1 MKNTAKILLLL
12 LMVQAGF
19 AQDFKLGNVT
29 KAELEEK
36 THPKDASAPAAVLF
50 SRCTNFMN
58 YSDNNG
64 FELVTEVEMKIK
76 IYTKDGYEFANK
88 NVQIYNSETE
98 KERIDVSKAY
108 TYNLVNGKVEKVK
121 LKSEGEFMEEVN
133 KNWKRKKIMMP
144 DVKEGSIVEYKY
156 TIISPFYSVMPDWRF
171 QEPIPVNFSTL
182 VTRIPE
188 YYVYSPSFRG
198 YYSPKVTKTSKP
210 RSIIINSKE
219 RTVGRV
225 AQTTFS
231 SDKIDFSENVITYEL
246 ADLPA
251 LKDESFVSNID
262 NYASGIEH
270 ELSMVNFPNQPV
282 KPYST
287 TWEDV
292 AKTIYKYDDF
302 GPELNKTG
310 YFDDDIKAL
319 IAPLKTQEE
328 KLGAIF
334 SYVRSTMN
342 WNDMYGYSCRDGVKK
357 AYKEKTGN
365 VAEINL
371 MLTAMMR
378 YAGFEAD
385 PVLVCTR
392 SQKVPLFPSRSAYN
406 YVVCG
411 VKQGDKIVLLDATS
425 KYSTPGVLP
434 SRALNWKG
442 RLIQKEGNSTEIDL
456 SPSGLSREITNISVK
471 FENTDKCTGR
481 IRTQFSDN
489 NALSFRENTL
499 SASKE
504 SLMEKKEK
512 KHSGLEVNELK
523 FTNEKDLAKPIMEEY
538 GFSYNNATETLGD
551 KLYINPMV
559 FFAQKENPFKSD
571 KREYPI
577 DFVYPQEDKY
587 TISLTLPEGYTV
599 ESLPA
604 NYAMSMEENIGS
616 FKYAIQQQGN
626 TVQLMVTLSI
636 NYPLVPASYY
646 DTVKSFFGKVVEK
659 ETEKIVLKKA

>member
-1 MKNTAKILLLL
+1 MRTNFKYLFLLVI
-12 LMVQAGF
+12 MQAGF

-36 THPKDASAPAAVLF
+36 THPKDASAPAAVLY
-50 SRCTNFMN
+50 SRCNNYMN
-58 YSDNNG
+58 YSESNG
-64 FELVTEVEMKIK
+64 FELVTDVEMKIK
-76 IYTKDGYEFANK
+76 IYTKEGYEFANK
-88 NVQIYNSETE
+88 AVQIYNSETE

-108 TYNLVNGKVEKVK
+108 TYNLVNGKIEKAK

-156 TIISPFYSVMPDWRF
+156 TIVSPFYSVMPDWRF
-171 QEPIPVNFSTL
+171 QEPIPVNYSTL
-182 VTRIPE
+182 TTRIPE
-188 YYVYSPSFRG
+188 YYMYSPSFRG
-198 YYSPKVTKTSKP
+198 YHEPKIKKTAQS
-210 RSIIINSKE
+210 RSITWTNKE
-219 RTVGRV
+219 RSTGRV
-225 AQTTFS
+225 TQTTFS
-231 SDKIDFSENVITYEL
+231 TDKVDFIEEIITYEL
-246 ADLPA
+246 TELPA

-262 NYASGIEH
+262 SYASGIEH
-270 ELSMVNFPNQPV
+270 ELSVVRFPNQPV

-287 TWEDV
+287 TWEEV

-310 YFDDDIKAL
+310 YFEDDIKAL
-319 IAPLKTQEE
+319 IAPLKTQPE
-328 KLGAIF
+328 KLDAIF
-334 SYVRSTMN
+334 AYVKSTMN
-342 WNDMYGYSCRDGVKK
+342 WNDLYGYSCRNGVKK

-385 PVLVCTR
+385 PVLISTR
-392 SQKVPLFPSRSAYN
+392 SQKVPLFPSRTAFN

-425 KYSTPGVLP
+425 KYASPGVLP

-442 RLIQKEGNSTEIDL
+442 RLIQKEGNSREVELTPTVL
-456 SPSGLSREITNISVK
+456 SKEITNVSVK
-471 FENTDKCTGR
+471 YDNTGKCSGK
-481 IRTQFSDN
+481 IRTQFSEN
-489 NALSFRENTL
+489 NALSYRENAL
-499 SASKE
+499 SSSKE

-512 KHSGLEVNELK
+512 KHTGLEVAELK
-523 FTNEKDLAKPIMEEY
+523 FMNDKDIAKPVAEEY
-538 GFSYNNATETLGD
+538 DFSYNNASETLGD
-551 KLYINPMV
+551 KVYINPMM
-559 FFAQKENPFKSD
+559 FLALKENPFKSD

-587 TISLTLPEGYTV
+587 MISITVPDGYVV

-616 FKYAIQQQGN
+616 FKYTIQQQGN
-626 TVQLMVTLSI
+626 IVQLMVILDL
-636 NYPLVPASYY
+636 NYSLIPANYY
-646 DTVKSFFGKVVEK
+646 ETVKSFFSKVVEK
-659 ETEKIVLKKA
+659 ETEKMVLKKV